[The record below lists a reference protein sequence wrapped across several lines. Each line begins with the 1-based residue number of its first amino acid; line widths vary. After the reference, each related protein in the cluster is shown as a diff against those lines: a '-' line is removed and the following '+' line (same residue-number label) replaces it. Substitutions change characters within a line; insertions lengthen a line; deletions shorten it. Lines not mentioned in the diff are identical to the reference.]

1 MLYGRGGEQA
11 AIERWL
17 QSARAGLGGAL
28 VLRGEPGVG
37 KSALLGLAVAIAG
50 DFFVLRAA
58 GVEAESDLAYATL
71 HQVLHPAMYGSARLP
86 TVQSDALRAAFGLR
100 EADVPGRFLV
110 AVAVLALLSDVAE
123 DRPVLCV
130 VDDAQ
135 LADRPSMEALAFV
148 ARRLE
153 ADPVAMLV
161 AIREGE
167 GREVDT
173 TGMPE
178 LRLSGLD
185 PPSSAALLQERCGA
199 GLASAVGDTLA
210 RGTGGNPLALI
221 EVADSLTERQLAGRD
236 PLPEA
241 LPLAGTLERLF
252 VERIRRRSP
261 EAQKLLLLVAAE
273 GSGFLGV
280 VGRAA
285 SLLRVDPRLLGSAE
299 LDDLLVI
306 DGPAVAFRHP
316 LVRSAAYQAASPSA
330 RRTAHLALAEA
341 LKAEVADADR
351 RAWHRAQGAAE
362 PDEDVASELEH
373 SAKRALRRSGHAAA
387 AVALERAA
395 ELSPSEEARVQRLL
409 GAAHAFWYA
418 GDAGRARAALD
429 TLERLQPAEAAQL
442 GSRAL
447 RGSIELHTGV
457 PGDALVILLQA
468 GREAVGLDT
477 HRALRVLVNARE
489 AAYHA
494 MEASAIAD
502 IGQLILRLPH
512 SGDSDDALLIR
523 LLASVGQVMNGE
535 HAGLRAEDLS
545 RADALDDPELQ
556 LWAGGIVW
564 GLGHYALGRRLRSQA
579 VTRFRTLGA
588 VGPLASALDVV
599 VTDEILR
606 GHYQLAE
613 AYAEEGR
620 RLALEA
626 GRPNAACLHLASLA
640 QLAALRGREQ
650 ESRRLAAEV
659 LTEASS
665 RGLVKAADTAHL
677 ALGSLALV
685 AGRAEDALAEYGLV
699 HGSGAIP
706 VQYGVALHCIPS
718 QVEAAARAG
727 RLEECG
733 ERIAAY
739 LAWADAVGSVELR
752 ALAARSRALLSVG
765 DEAEGAFQEALR
777 LHAVSDRPLDQ
788 AHTQLLYGERL
799 RREHH
804 RIQARVQ
811 LRAALETFERLGVPL
826 CAVRAVTEL
835 RATGES
841 ARRRDPSTLD
851 QLTPQEL
858 HVARVVGQGATNRE
872 AAAQLFLSPRTVDYH
887 LRKVFRK
894 AGISS
899 RSELIRLVLAGDPF
913 LEPGGGPE

>member
-1 MLYGRGGEQA
+1 MLYGREGEQA
-11 AIERWL
+11 AIERRL
-17 QSARAGLGGAL
+17 QSARAGLGGVL

-37 KSALLGLAVAIAG
+37 KSALLGFAVAIAG

-86 TVQSDALRAAFGLR
+86 TVQADALRTAFGLR

-110 AVAVLALLSDVAE
+110 AVAVLALLSDIAE

-135 LADRPSMEALAFV
+135 LADRSSMEALAFA

-167 GREVDT
+167 GREVDS

-241 LPLAGTLERLF
+241 LPLAGTLESLF

-261 EAQKLLLLVAAE
+261 EAQTLLLLVAAE

-285 SLLRVDPRLLGSAE
+285 SLLSVDPRLLGSAE

-330 RRTAHLALAEA
+330 RRRAHLALAEA
-341 LKAEVADADR
+341 LKAADADR

-429 TLERLQPAEAAQL
+429 TLERLQSAEAAQL

-457 PGDALVILLQA
+457 PGDALAILLQA

-494 MEASAIAD
+494 MEVPAIAD
-502 IGQLILRLPH
+502 IGQLVLRLPH

-523 LLASVGQVMNGE
+523 LLASIGQVMNGE
-535 HAGLRAEDLS
+535 HADLRAEDLS
-545 RADALDDPELQ
+545 RADTLDDPELQ
-556 LWAGGIVW
+556 LWAGGIAW

-650 ESRRLAAEV
+650 ASHRLAAEV

-665 RGLVKAADTAHL
+665 RGLVKAADTAHQ
-677 ALGSLALV
+677 ALGSLALM

-706 VQYGVALHCIPS
+706 VVYGVALHCIPS

-739 LAWADAVGSVELR
+739 LAWADAVGSADLR
-752 ALAARSRALLSVG
+752 ALAARSRALLTVG

-799 RREHH
+799 RREH
-804 RIQARVQ
+804 RRVQARVQ
-811 LRAALETFERLGVPL
+811 LRAALETFERLGASL
-826 CAVRAVTEL
+826 WAVRAVTEL